1 MQTINKPLSVKKIF
15 TYLVFAF
22 IFCTALFTRSFI
34 GLSILGFRIGELLIG
49 VGLTTALYFLFFG
62 KPEAIFKFEES
73 KITILYKA
81 IIILFLIRSFSDF
94 RNIDLYLFKSSST
107 IWTISFIFIGL
118 FVSSI
123 SDNDVLIKLG
133 FLLLPFT
140 VYIFQTGNY
149 PNFIIDFFI
158 EYSDKFQFM
167 KAADMVLIIII
178 STLFF
183 FLYTENKVFALY
195 FANLTSFLF
204 LPLIAINSRGAVL
217 GLFLFI
223 IFYNFFEKKLLKD
236 MSWKVIWFVLLNV
249 VVFSYSS
256 LRVSN
261 IGADRSSPESV
272 GISDLPKVVSNIADE
287 KSTQDVFLSF
297 YFSEGRIF
305 STDPTTNWRLDIWQD
320 VISDLN
326 NKNLMI
332 YGYGY
337 ESIIPVMTDP
347 SAPGRLGRDGLNEHV
362 HNFFMTTF
370 ARGGI
375 LNFILFVYFY
385 YQILQKLKSSNLK
398 QHTYT
403 LLVPCLV
410 MSSLDI
416 TMDGV
421 QFPMLY
427 YFFIGYFLQK
437 QD

>member
-1 MQTINKPLSVKKIF
+1 
-15 TYLVFAF
+15 
-22 IFCTALFTRSFI
+22 
-34 GLSILGFRIGELLIG
+34 
-49 VGLTTALYFLFFG
+49 
-62 KPEAIFKFEES
+62 
-73 KITILYKA
+73 
-81 IIILFLIRSFSDF
+81 
-94 RNIDLYLFKSSST
+94 
-107 IWTISFIFIGL
+107 
-118 FVSSI
+118 
-123 SDNDVLIKLG
+123 
-133 FLLLPFT
+133 
-140 VYIFQTGNY
+140 
-149 PNFIIDFFI
+149 
-158 EYSDKFQFM
+158 M

-178 STLFF
+178 STLFL
-183 FLYTENKVFALY
+183 FLYTENKVFAIY

-217 GLFLFI
+217 GLFLFV

-236 MSWKVIWFVLLNV
+236 MSWKVILFVLLNV

-272 GISDLPKVVSNIADE
+272 GISDLPKVVSDIADE
-287 KSTQDVFLSF
+287 KSTQDVFLSL

-385 YQILQKLKSSNLK
+385 YQVLQKLKSSSLK
-398 QHTYT
+398 QHAYT
-403 LLVPCLV
+403 FLVPCLV